1 MISDAAVA
9 RLRELAQQPDLSGTP
24 YTILGEIGRGGMAV
38 VYEAADARLDRTVA
52 LKVLAVEETRSDAAR
67 RMREEARTIARLEHP
82 GIIPIHDVGELPDG
96 RIFYAMKL
104 VRGATLRQH
113 AERTRSVADLLRLFL
128 RICETI
134 AFAHASGVVHRDLKP
149 DNVMVGAFGEVLVMD
164 WGVAAGIGSR
174 GEIAGTRGFMAPE
187 QLRGE
192 AVDRRVD
199 VFALGAILQLLASVG
214 GERVPRPLRAI
225 AGKAMSSERER
236 RYGDAKE
243 LAADVA
249 RYLDGQ
255 PVSAYRETILERVGR
270 WMHRNLALVSIVVA
284 YLVMRVIVFLWVR
297 S

>member
-1 MISDAAVA
+1 MISDATVG

-24 YTILGEIGRGGMAV
+24 YTILSEIARGGMAV

-52 LKVLAVEETRSDAAR
+52 LKVLAVEMSTADAAR

-82 GIIPIHDVGELPDG
+82 GIVPIHDIGELSGG
-96 RIFYAMKL
+96 RVFYAMKL
-104 VRGATLRQH
+104 VRGATLRAH
-113 AERTRSVADLLRLFL
+113 AEKARNVADLLRLFL

-164 WGVAAGIGSR
+164 WGVAAAIGSR

-192 AVDRRVD
+192 PVDRRVD
-199 VFALGAILQLLASVG
+199 VFALGAILQMLASVSG
-214 GERVPRPLRAI
+214 DRLPARLRAI
-225 AGKAMSSERER
+225 SGKAIAPDREQ
-236 RYGDAKE
+236 RYDDARE

-255 PVSAYRETILERVGR
+255 PVSVYRETILERVGR
-270 WMHRNLALVSIVVA
+270 WIHRNLALVSIVVA
-284 YLVMRVIVFLWVR
+284 YIVMRVIMFLWTH